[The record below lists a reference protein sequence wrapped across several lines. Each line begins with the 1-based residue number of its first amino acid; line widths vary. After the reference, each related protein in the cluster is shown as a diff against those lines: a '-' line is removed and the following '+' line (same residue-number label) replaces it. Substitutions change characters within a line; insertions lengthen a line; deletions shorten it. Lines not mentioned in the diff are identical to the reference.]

1 MKGRCI
7 MQVKFDG
14 NPLEVQGV
22 QPKVGE
28 KAPNAK
34 LVNAKGETVE
44 LADFLGK
51 VTIISVIPNVLTR
64 TCELQTKRFDEVTS
78 DKDIQYVTVGRNTVE
93 EFNQWNSDNELNVT
107 TLTDAEGEFGK
118 AYGLDIDL
126 DGNALLTRAV
136 FVVDSEGT
144 IQYVEIV
151 DEVVNEP
158 DYKPALEVAE
168 KL

>member
-1 MKGRCI
+1 

-158 DYKPALEVAE
+158 DYKPALEIAE

>member
-51 VTIISVIPNVLTR
+51 VTIISVIPNVQTS

>member
-1 MKGRCI
+1 

-144 IQYVEIV
+144 IQYIEIV

>member
-1 MKGRCI
+1 

-28 KAPNAK
+28 EAPNAK

>member
-64 TCELQTKRFDEVTS
+64 TWELQTKRFDEVTS

-144 IQYVEIV
+144 IQYIEIV

>member
-1 MKGRCI
+1 MKGRYI

>member
-1 MKGRCI
+1 

-28 KAPNAK
+28 EAPNAK

-78 DKDIQYVTVGRNTVE
+78 DKDIQYVTVGRITVE

>member
-1 MKGRCI
+1 

-44 LADFLGK
+44 LTDFLGK

-144 IQYVEIV
+144 IQYIEIV

>member
-1 MKGRCI
+1 

>member
-14 NPLEVQGV
+14 NPLEVQGI

-44 LADFLGK
+44 LTDFFGK

-64 TCELQTKRFDEVTS
+64 TCELQTKRFDEVTR
-78 DKDIQYVTVGRNTVE
+78 DKDIQYVTLGRNTVE

>member
-144 IQYVEIV
+144 IQYIEIV

>member
-1 MKGRCI
+1 

-93 EFNQWNSDNELNVT
+93 EFNQWNLDNELNVT

>member
-1 MKGRCI
+1 

-34 LVNAKGETVE
+34 LVNAKGETVD